1 MTHTLETREAPASMT
16 GWDGLGEAVSYV
28 VIPTGFLFYGLY
40 AMAAGWS
47 PIHAFVG
54 LAGYGM
60 GWVMAL
66 MRINR

>member
-1 MTHTLETREAPASMT
+1 MT

-54 LAGYGM
+54 LAGYGV